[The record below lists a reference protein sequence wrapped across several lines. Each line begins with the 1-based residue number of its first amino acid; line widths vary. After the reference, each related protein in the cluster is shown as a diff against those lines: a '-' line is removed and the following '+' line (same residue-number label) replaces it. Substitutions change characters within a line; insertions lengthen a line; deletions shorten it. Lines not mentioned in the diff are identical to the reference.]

1 MESCRNISYLSTA
14 AQIIAKVAHEGLRP
28 HVPRD
33 CPWDSIMT
41 SCWKQQAADRPEFQ
55 SILISLSKIYLKY
68 RPSATAAAVIVR
80 HVSRNE
86 ITDLSESST
95 RKGPGKK
102 SDLHIPETIAVVN
115 NLDVDDF
122 NGAKSIKS
130 SVKNSSKAF
139 VKEGAFMGGF
149 LSFQKKRKDDTS
161 GKGASDDEEEDS
173 SELSRLLQK
182 TDQTSYQTDIAA
194 KPSSKSDN
202 TNLLIKNFDQKAVVK
217 NLDLGPD
224 GGIPSIN
231 VTPIRHAIGS
241 DSLKCWSMPITL
253 HTSPVEKSNSTSKVG
268 NIILSPGTV
277 SIRNRFHSCVYL
289 LCSYCLICV
298 ADASETATFE
308 VVEKKRSKST
318 EAHLARAKAA
328 NNNRRIPDRDA
339 YFDVR
344 TASRNVL
351 TFPTITIPV
360 VPSTPQQSPLLPS
373 EIENSSSKS
382 LLTES
387 SILQYE
393 APDRN
398 SSSLP
403 NMNGVASLL
412 GDGLLQKGS
421 SQAGK
426 TSGDRGTGVERN
438 LIQYPAYYIAE
449 DDGTINDR
457 SNVYLFA
464 DHSPSLQSKA
474 NPSKP

>member
-1 MESCRNISYLSTA
+1 M
-14 AQIIAKVAHEGLRP
+14 
-28 HVPRD
+28 PRD

-139 VKEGAFMGGF
+139 MGGF
-149 LSFQKKRKDDTS
+149 LSFQKKRKGDTS

-173 SELSRLLQK
+173 SELTRLLQK
-182 TDQTSYQTDIAA
+182 TDQTSYQTDTAA

-217 NLDLGPD
+217 NMDLGPD
-224 GGIPSIN
+224 GGVPSIN
-231 VTPIRHAIGS
+231 VTPIRHTIGS

-277 SIRNRFHSCVYL
+277 SIRNRFTLVCILVM
-289 LCSYCLICV
+289 
-298 ADASETATFE
+298 F
-308 VVEKKRSKST
+308 
-318 EAHLARAKAA
+318 
-328 NNNRRIPDRDA
+328 
-339 YFDVR
+339 
-344 TASRNVL
+344 
-351 TFPTITIPV
+351 
-360 VPSTPQQSPLLPS
+360 LLPDLCCRCIRNRNIRGCRKEEV
-373 EIENSSSKS
+373 EI
-382 LLTES
+382 
-387 SILQYE
+387 YGG
-393 APDRN
+393 AP
-398 SSSLP
+398 
-403 NMNGVASLL
+403 GT
-412 GDGLLQKGS
+412 
-421 SQAGK
+421 SQG
-426 TSGDRGTGVERN
+426 G
-438 LIQYPAYYIAE
+438 Q
-449 DDGTINDR
+449 
-457 SNVYLFA
+457 
-464 DHSPSLQSKA
+464 
-474 NPSKP
+474 